1 MNFSM
6 WRKAL
11 NIIPKV
17 NKEEWDELDI
27 ISRWLIAT
35 RAAVLLTT
43 FLSAA
48 FAGIFAFR
56 VGEFDFLRWIL
67 VVVGLYLAHGTN
79 NLLNDYTDFVRG
91 VDVDNYYRAQYGP
104 QPLLHGLM
112 TKKELLTYAAITG
125 LIAAASGIVL
135 GVLRGELTW
144 ILMGLGVIFV
154 LFYTYPL
161 KYIALGELTVFLV
174 WGPLMVAGGYYV
186 ITGLPWDWNIVLAS
200 LPHGVGVPTMLFGNH
215 IDKLEQDKKL
225 KIYTMPVVLG
235 ETISRW
241 VMTGFLIA
249 SYLLVIYLIGVKFF
263 TPVMLLVF
271 LAVPTLIEIWPI
283 LSNPK
288 PDEKPEDFPDVW
300 PNYYVA
306 AAFHHTRRFGGL
318 FLIAVILDTAVRLI
332 WPVFWS

>member
-11 NIIPKV
+11 QIIPKIT
-17 NKEEWDELDI
+17 KEEWDELDL

-35 RAAVLLTT
+35 RAAVLVTT

-48 FAGIFAFR
+48 FAGIFAIR
-56 VGEFDFLRWIL
+56 VGAFDFWRWVL
-67 VVVGLYLAHGTN
+67 VTVGLYLAHGTN
-79 NLLNDYTDFVRG
+79 NFLNDYTDFVRG

-112 TKKELLTYAAITG
+112 TKKELLTYAGVTG
-125 LIAAASGIVL
+125 AIAAACGIAL
-135 GVLRGELTW
+135 GIMRGEGTW
-144 ILMGLGVIFV
+144 ILMGVGALFV

-174 WGPLMVAGGYYV
+174 WGPLMIAGGYFV
-186 ITGLPWDWNIVLAS
+186 ITGLPWDWTIALAS
-200 LPHGVGVPTMLFGNH
+200 LPHGVGVTSMLFGKH
-215 IDKLEQDKKL
+215 IDKLTQDKDL
-225 KIYTMPVVLG
+225 KIYTLPVVLG
-235 ETISRW
+235 EKLARW
-241 VMTGFLIA
+241 FMTAFLILA
-249 SYLLVIYLIGVKFF
+249 YVIVIYLVWTRFF
-263 TPVMLLVF
+263 TPVMLLTL
-271 LAVPTLIEIWPI
+271 LAIPTLVEIWPI

-288 PDEKPEDFPDVW
+288 PAEKPEDFPDVW

-318 FLIAVILDTAVRLI
+318 FLIAVILDTIVKLI
-332 WPVFWS
+332 WPGFWI